1 MGWMSGGAGLLLQ
14 AVTALPDTIYTKQI
28 VAEPGL
34 WDKITSIASGVMTIT
49 VIVLTVAL
57 VPAAW
62 NFRKSYKKISD
73 MLDKVYGDVNPLM
86 RHASAIAD
94 NVDYISTAMRVDVQ
108 QVSQTVAAVNQRLQ
122 QAVGAAEERINQLN
136 ALLDVVQE
144 EAESAFVTTASTI
157 RGVQT
162 GINQAFD
169 EEDWRNRARVSDPE
183 MDQDDEREQQYDLL
197 TAALIGA
204 AVGAGIT
211 LLLRRGPSGRR
222 PVGHLAGYAGRGAAL
237 AGLAGLEGAKWA
249 GSRGL
254 EGARWAGG
262 RAAEGARWAAP
273 RARRGFR
280 TAVERGEEM
289 IDRIPVDD
297 VVEQVRDY
305 VDTARDAIN
314 DVVKDELNDLRK
326 AVRRQ
331 RKRIG
336 I

>member
-1 MGWMSGGAGLLLQ
+1 MMGWMSGGAGLLLQ

-62 NFRKSYKKISD
+62 NFRKSYKKISE

-122 QAVGAAEERINQLN
+122 HAVGAAEERINQLN

-169 EEDWRNRARVSDPE
+169 EEDWSDGDYDEARADGWEKPRPRVRPRN
-183 MDQDDEREQQYDLL
+183 
-197 TAALIGA
+197 G
-204 AVGAGIT
+204 
-211 LLLRRGPSGRR
+211 SGR
-222 PVGHLAGYAGRGAAL
+222 
-237 AGLAGLEGAKWA
+237 
-249 GSRGL
+249 
-254 EGARWAGG
+254 
-262 RAAEGARWAAP
+262 
-273 RARRGFR
+273 
-280 TAVERGEEM
+280 
-289 IDRIPVDD
+289 
-297 VVEQVRDY
+297 
-305 VDTARDAIN
+305 
-314 DVVKDELNDLRK
+314 
-326 AVRRQ
+326 
-331 RKRIG
+331 
-336 I
+336 